1 MKFNQ
6 KLFSFIL
13 ILSLGILFSY
23 MFIQST
29 NASGTGDWP
38 PPTATQWVVD
48 VETVVENEI
57 FTLNASVEVQATGL
71 LILKNCNI
79 TMNSSSSHGEV
90 HIDVLTGGNL
100 TILDCT
106 FNAADKYTWYID
118 TEEETFVRIEDSEF
132 IGARDPSYTKPLID
146 LDGANSIFR
155 NNIVHNNTRGGIHM
169 GTNANN
175 SVVSDNY
182 CYNIQEY
189 AIWVSWNYH
198 SLIENNVIENV
209 DEWGMS
215 IYGTENATIR
225 NNNLTRC
232 GYGLWTTASNN
243 YTLDSNIVTDCRS
256 YSIYLGSSTNGTIIN
271 NQVINPGAFAYET
284 TYAQSQWTN
293 NFVDGEEVIRL
304 YQVNN
309 QYIEENITAYPNG
322 IGELILVEC
331 SDLDISQISG
341 NSIHILES
349 SEIMVH
355 KNVLSTGGIYSKN
368 SDNIVITNNTVI
380 ESGTVAMMNH
390 FSTYMSIKKNIIEDA
405 YSAGI
410 SLQGGSNSEIIGNTI
425 TNCSTGINLSG
436 GSQQTIALNYIE
448 ESRFRGAV
456 LGNSD
461 SHFYSNYL
469 ENNQYSLDVQGTNL
483 YIHRNAFINPI
494 IDQGEAI
501 FASNLQMYYNL
512 VGNLWSD
519 HTGFG
524 PYNFDGYDD
533 LYPIQTLSEFWDYF
547 YDSYNILDLD
557 PPQIEITYI
566 TEDISQLTSVEIIA
580 EIEDFLALDEVT
592 LGYSLDNQLT
602 WTNVSMFLLPN
613 GSYSGSIPAGIPAN
627 IQVYYQIT
635 AVDLAGNVGTS
646 AIESF
651 EVVPIDDIAPII
663 NTYYLPNNPV
673 QGENIE
679 IVALIEDNSDIAH
692 VRIHILLEGETS
704 WFVTHMIESGW
715 HKWKYDL
722 VITDLGS
729 QPFIY
734 YVSAT
739 DINDNTANS
748 TMEIVFVKSSSQAFF
763 DNPITTISISALSG
777 ALLLGIIYVIIKI
790 ITRKS

>member
-1 MKFNQ
+1 MKKGYN
-6 KLFSFIL
+6 LTSLIL
-13 ILSLGILFSY
+13 ILSITFMLSY
-23 MFIQST
+23 QFIQMSI
-29 NASGTGDWP
+29 ASGTGDWP
-38 PPTATQWVVD
+38 PPVATQWIVD
-48 VETVVENEI
+48 VETVVENEV
-57 FTLNASVEVQATGL
+57 FTLNDSVEIQASGL
-71 LILKNCNI
+71 LILKNCII

-100 TILDCT
+100 TIIGCT
-106 FNAADKYTWYID
+106 FNAAGKYTWYID
-118 TEEETFVRIEDSEF
+118 ADEGTFVRIEDSEF
-132 IGARDPSYTKPLID
+132 IGVRDPSYTTVLID
-146 LDGANSIFR
+146 LHGANS
-155 NNIVHNNTRGGIHM
+155 RGGIHM
-169 GTNANN
+169 GPNANN
-175 SVVSDNY
+175 SIVADNY

-198 SLIENNVIENV
+198 SLIENNVVEDV
-209 DEWGMS
+209 DDWGMS
-215 IYGTENATIR
+215 IYATENATIR

-243 YTLDSNIVTDCRS
+243 YTLDNNLVTDCRT

-271 NQVINPGAFAYET
+271 NKVVNPGAFAYET
-284 TYAQSQWTN
+284 TYAQIQWTN
-293 NFVDGEEVIRL
+293 NFVDGEEVFRL

-331 SDLDISQISG
+331 TDMDISQISG

-349 SEIMVH
+349 SDIIVH
-355 KNVLSTGGIYSKN
+355 KNVLSTGGIYSRN

-380 ESGTVAMMNH
+380 KSGTVAMMNH

-405 YSAGI
+405 FSAGI
-410 SLQGGSNSEIIGNTI
+410 SLQDGSNSEIIGNAL
-425 TNCSTGINLSG
+425 TNCSTGIYLSG
-436 GSQQTIALNYIE
+436 GSEQIIALNKIE
-448 ESRFRGAV
+448 ECRYRGAI

-469 ENNQYSLDVQGTNL
+469 ENNQYSLEVGGNNL
-483 YIHRNAFINPI
+483 YVHKNAFINPI
-494 IDQGEAI
+494 IDQGEVI
-501 FASNLQMYYNL
+501 FATNLQMYYKV

-524 PYNFDGYDD
+524 SYNFDGYDD

-547 YDSYNILDLD
+547 YDNYGILDQD
-557 PPQIEITYI
+557 SPQIEIVSI
-566 TEDISQLTSVEIIA
+566 TEDITQLTSVEILA
-580 EIEDFLALDEVT
+580 GIEDFLPLDTVT
-592 LGYSLDNQLT
+592 LGYSFDYQLT
-602 WTNVSMFLLPN
+602 WTNVSMFKLPN
-613 GSYSGSIPAGIPAN
+613 GNYSGSIPAGLPVN
-627 IQVYYQIT
+627 TLVYYQIT
-635 AVDLAGNVGTS
+635 AIDLAGNIGTT
-646 AIESF
+646 AIGSF
-651 EVVPIDDIAPII
+651 EVVEIDDEAPII

-679 IVALIEDNSDIAH
+679 IVALIQDNSEITH

-704 WFVTHMIESGW
+704 WFVTHMIQSGW
-715 HKWKYDL
+715 QKWKYDL

-739 DINDNTANS
+739 DVNDNSANS
-748 TMEIVFVKSSSQAFF
+748 TIEIVFVKSSHQAFF

-777 ALLLGIIYVIIKI
+777 ALLLGIIYAIIKI